1 MADVN
6 PEMFDTLLDELAKVD
21 KLSANVNSVLKSQEQ
36 LTSDVEEMKEFVGY
50 EDDSQLKNVID
61 KKKLPAR
68 LTNNERIRYENI
80 GKQFM
85 LGAGKE
91 FDRIRNKIKFGEM
104 MSTTKDKFIKGF
116 EKVKSKVTSVKKG
129 SGLWSKIFKII
140 ALLGI
145 LGFIFKDK
153 IAKLLPNTTQFFSNL
168 IDKVQDATGK
178 MLMGLWDFIKEHLS
192 GSFSGIL
199 KHLANVVIPNSVG
212 TFFGKTLPDALLQ
225 TWLSVMSSFSSSAGE
240 QLSKMA
246 GQSVT
251 DFANETTDLAQQ
263 QINEIEKSSKES
275 NAKDFQNQIKELKYI
290 GYLLEEAE
298 TQSEVYGMIDDSMV
312 QKMMKDSGKLA
323 IENASS
329 EAYYKLSWAA
339 KTFFGDKSKNL
350 QELIDSGQF
359 DATRFVQL
367 YSDFKK
373 TEDTHVS
380 FVKAFN
386 DALGNRALAKNEL
399 DKKVNEL
406 KRSYGDNLTN
416 PLDEV
421 VKLHEK
427 YFKQT
432 NEAFVKKQ
440 EMQMKKDKE
449 LQSQLNIKK
458 APPVVVSFDKAL
470 DSTLTETLKGTFE
483 SIKKFLNGED
493 NLLIKHFSDGVLQL
507 KRFYQEFFEKSL
519 GILQSVVENVDSV
532 TPVEDGKQIQT
543 QYANGSNNI
552 ILNVD
557 LSDSMSAGIS
567 SAISSL
573 VQTENNVISQI
584 QETNNKLETL
594 NSEVKLINNLHSASQ
609 EYVDEKV
616 AKVSNAVNAEVFQKI
631 INDLDN
637 QKIGLRQVSDFLF
650 GNREFANFGGD
661 THVVLMNCK

>member
-21 KLSANVNSVLKSQEQ
+21 KLSAKVNSVSKSQEQ

-61 KKKLPAR
+61 KKKLPTR

-104 MSTTKDKFIKGF
+104 MSTTKDKFVKGF
-116 EKVKSKVTSVKKG
+116 EKIKSKITSTKKG

-145 LGFIFKDK
+145 LGYIFKDK

-178 MLMGLWDFIKEHLS
+178 MLIGLWDFIKEHLS

-212 TFFGKTLPDALLQ
+212 TFFGKTLPDALLE
-225 TWLSVMSSFSSSAGE
+225 TWLAIMSTFSSSAGE

-251 DFANETTDLAQQ
+251 DIANETTDLAQQ
-263 QINEIEKSSKES
+263 QIDEIEKSSKES

-290 GYLLEEAE
+290 GYLLKEAE
-298 TQSEVYGMIDDSMV
+298 NQSEVYGMIDDSMV
-312 QKMMKDSGKLA
+312 QKMIKDSGKLA

-329 EAYYKLSWAA
+329 EAYYKLSWAT
-339 KTFFGDKSKNL
+339 KTFFGDKNKNL

-373 TEDTHVS
+373 KEEDTHVS

-406 KRSYGDNLTN
+406 KRSYGDGLSN

-421 VKLHEK
+421 VKLHET

-432 NEAFVKKQ
+432 TKAFGEKQ
-440 EMQMKKDKE
+440 KMQMEKDKE

-470 DSTLTETLKGTFE
+470 DAALTDTLKGTFE
-483 SIKKFLNGED
+483 SIKNFLEGGD
-493 NLLIKHFSDGVLQL
+493 VSLVKHFSDGVIQL
-507 KRFYQEFFEKSL
+507 SEFYKGFFEKSL

-532 TPVEDGKQIQT
+532 TAVKDGEEIQT
-543 QYANGSNNI
+543 QHANGGNNI

-557 LSDSMSAGIS
+557 LSDSMSVGIS

-584 QETNNKLETL
+584 QKTNNKLDTL
-594 NSEVKLINNLHSASQ
+594 NNVVKLINNLHSASQ
-609 EYVDEKV
+609 QYVDDQV
-616 AKVSNAVNAEVFQKI
+616 AKVQLGVSSDALLSLCEDIKTTK
-631 INDLDN
+631 D
-637 QKIGLRQVSDFLF
+637 GLTQVKDVLF
-650 GNREFANFGGD
+650 GNRMFANNDDCPITLRGF
-661 THVVLMNCK
+661 